1 MTAYFLSDSL
11 NFHALSGAFWPFD
24 TACARWP
31 YITQIKPK
39 KGLDNA
45 AKTLAQSQVNAS
57 MKLAQQQLK

>member
-1 MTAYFLSDSL
+1 MTTYLLSNSL
-11 NFHALSGAFWPFD
+11 KFPALSGAFWLFA